1 MLSPKTPP
9 ALVAPALARPQHAGS
24 LRPLRI
30 LCSCGRGTGP
40 GGSQAAWGGRF
51 SPSVKPPGSS
61 GPHHGDPSP
70 LLPVGA

>member
-9 ALVAPALARPQHAGS
+9 ALVAPALARPQHVGS

-30 LCSCGRGTGP
+30 LRSCGRGTGP

-61 GPHHGDPSP
+61 GPRRGGPCP